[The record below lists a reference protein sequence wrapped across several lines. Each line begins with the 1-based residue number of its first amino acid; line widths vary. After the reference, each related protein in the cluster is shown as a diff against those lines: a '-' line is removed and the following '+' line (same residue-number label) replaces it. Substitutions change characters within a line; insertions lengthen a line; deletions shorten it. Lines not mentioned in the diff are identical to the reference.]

1 MKIRKPLKPASI
13 FLVLI
18 LCFIWGNSL
27 LPATYS
33 SVWSGWVKDVINALF
48 SSVTEQDAVSSV
60 SILRK
65 FAHATEFSLLGIAV
79 AMCMHFD
86 FKKYYLHFLISGL
99 VVAFFDET
107 IQLFVEGRGAQ
118 ISDVWIDL
126 VGYFVGGLLSFAI
139 AALLRRHKLL
149 REHNHRK
156 DRNGGKKAL

>member
-1 MKIRKPLKPASI
+1 MKVLKSIKPASV
-13 FLVLI
+13 FLILI

-33 SVWSGWVKDVINALF
+33 SVLSGWVKDAINALF
-48 SSVTEQDAVSSV
+48 SSVTEQDTVSSV
-60 SILRK
+60 NTLRK

-86 FKKYYLHFLISGL
+86 FKKYYLYFFASGL

-126 VGYFVGGLLSFAI
+126 TGYFVGGLLSFGVAS
-139 AALLRRHKLL
+139 LVRRHQWFGK
-149 REHNHRK
+149 NK
-156 DRNGGKKAL
+156 QKNRNGGKRAL